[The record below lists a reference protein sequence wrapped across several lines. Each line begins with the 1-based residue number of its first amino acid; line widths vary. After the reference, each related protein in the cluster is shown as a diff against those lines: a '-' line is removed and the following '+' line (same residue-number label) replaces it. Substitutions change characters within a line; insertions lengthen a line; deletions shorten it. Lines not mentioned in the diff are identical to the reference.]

1 LKINSIIKYLIA
13 FDFAVL
19 TASGL
24 IAPIF
29 AIFIA
34 NNIVGGSVAIVGFAS
49 SIYMVSFSAARLIS
63 AYNVDKRLNERQRVA
78 LSIFGTVL
86 VSASYL
92 LYVVA
97 KLPWHVYF
105 LQVLNGIGTAFRY
118 SPFTSLFTR
127 YIDKG
132 QESFEWGINGVA
144 TSLGQALTA
153 AIGGVLAERYGFN
166 VIFIVAGIF
175 VLMGSFIPI
184 MVYKKLLQ
192 SSAGASS
199 AHRQA

>member
-1 LKINSIIKYLIA
+1 MKINGIIKYLIA
-13 FDFAVL
+13 FDFTVL

-34 NNIVGGSVAIVGFAS
+34 NNIVGGSVAIAGFAS

-78 LSIFGTVL
+78 LSILGTIL
-86 VSASYL
+86 VGASYF
-92 LYVVA
+92 LYLAA
-97 KLPWHVYF
+97 KLPWHVYL

-127 YIDKG
+127 HIDKG
-132 QESFEWGINGVA
+132 QESFEWGINAVA

-153 AIGGVLAERYGFN
+153 AIGGMLAERYGFN
-166 VIFIVAGIF
+166 AIFIVSGIF
-175 VLMGSFIPI
+175 VLIGSFIPI
-184 MVYKKLLQ
+184 MVCKEFLK
-192 SSAGASS
+192 
-199 AHRQA
+199 RF